1 MLDYSG
7 DLTLRI
13 PDELDDVAG
22 LCRHVATIA
31 AYEVA
36 ALSAPL
42 ITTATATVGLW
53 LLLPL
58 LRR

>member
-1 MLDYSG
+1 MEEFFLH
-7 DLTLRI
+7 LW
-13 PDELDDVAG
+13 DELDDVAG

-42 ITTATATVGLW
+42 VTTVSATVGLW

>member
-1 MLDYSG
+1 MEVFLH
-7 DLTLRI
+7 LW
-13 PDELDDVAG
+13 DELDDVAG

-42 ITTATATVGLW
+42 ITVGSAMGVW
-53 LLLPL
+53 LLLTPL
-58 LRR
+58 LLR